1 MIWTRLKTNCFIIFF
16 FDHFLPSKLRYYL
29 FYKNSV
35 VSSRTIWQ
43 SLASCHGVPVCQNLR
58 THCTPMFSTLKRL
71 HDNIKHKVYKELF
84 LGKELFV
91 LDSKKDF
98 FFTIQEV
105 NEALCWTKLNNF
117 YTGSVQ
123 VLFMFNKDI
132 VWAVQMLE
140 VEIACWCHQIWY
152 FQGERS
158 CFHCL
163 LNVSSNV
170 IVEVEW
176 VHQTLE

>member
-1 MIWTRLKTNCFIIFF
+1 MIWTRLKTNCFIFF
-16 FDHFLPSKLRYYL
+16 YHFLPSKLRNYL
-29 FYKNSV
+29 LFIIYNV

-43 SLASCHGVPVCQNLR
+43 SLVSGHGVPVCQNLLP
-58 THCTPMFSTLKRL
+58 HCTPMFSTLKRL

-105 NEALCWTKLNNF
+105 NEALCWTKLKNF
-117 YTGSVQ
+117 YTGSVH

-140 VEIACWCHQIWY
+140 AEIACWCHRIWY

-158 CFHCL
+158 CFSCV

-176 VHQTLE
+176 VDQTLE